1 MLGTAPAGA
10 AHRNVVFRPEY
21 PMIRR
26 LVAVCLAT
34 LISVSPGA
42 LAAFDVADMDD
53 DDRAAFRAEVR
64 AYLLD
69 NPEVIIEAITILEQ
83 QHAQA
88 QSSSD
93 ADLVQRYSEALL
105 HDGHSWIGG
114 NPDGDV
120 TLVEFVDYRCG
131 FCMRAHPEVT
141 RLLADDGNIRFVVKE
156 FPILGPQS
164 ELAARYAIA
173 TLQTRGDDAYAQ
185 VHDALLTLRGDLT
198 EQQLRRISDEV
209 GLAHDT
215 IQAHMDSAQV
225 DAVIADN
232 RRLAQSLDITGTPTF
247 VLGDEIVRGF
257 LPRADMQELVEAA
270 REG

>member
-1 MLGTAPAGA
+1 M
-10 AHRNVVFRPEY
+10 V
-21 PMIRR
+21 RR
-26 LVAVCLAT
+26 LAAICLAT
-34 LISVSPGA
+34 LLSMAPGA
-42 LAAFDVADMDD
+42 AAAFDVTDMDED
-53 DDRAAFRAEVR
+53 ERAAFRAEVR

-69 NPEVIIEAITILEQ
+69 NPEVIVEAITILEQ

-105 HDGHSWIGG
+105 HDGQSWVGG

-141 RLLADDGNIRFVVKE
+141 GLLEDDGDIRFVVKE

-164 ELAARYAIA
+164 DLAARYAIA
-173 TLQTRGDDAYAQ
+173 TLQTQGDDAYAQ
-185 VHDALLTLRGDLT
+185 VHDALLTLRDDLT
-198 EQQLRRISDEV
+198 RQQLRRISDEF
-209 GLAHDT
+209 GLAHDA
-215 IQAHMDSAQV
+215 IEAQMDSRQV
-225 DAVIADN
+225 SAVIADN

-257 LPRADMQELVEAA
+257 VPRSDMQELVEAA
-270 REG
+270 RREG